1 MYKGGMTVDLAAIK
15 EKPYYFSN
23 RALKRLIAPMI
34 IEQFLAILV
43 GMSDSIMVAT
53 VGEHAVSGVS
63 LVDNIFIL
71 LIYLFAALATGGA
84 VVMGQYLGQNKHEKA
99 NRAVNQLILFTAL
112 FAICIMIGLYLAR
125 NLILHRVFGAIEANV
140 MEASKTYLLI
150 VSASIPFIALYNA
163 GAAVF
168 RTMGNSK
175 VPMYLSMMMN
185 AINVGGNAILIF
197 GFGMGVAGAATSTLV
212 SRVISAVAI
221 ILLLCSPEHLLHL
234 ERPFSFKLDFG
245 MLKKIAYIGIPNG
258 LENGMFQLGKIMV
271 LSMITGF
278 GTAAIA
284 ANAVSN
290 IIATFQVLP
299 GMSVGMAVI
308 TVCSRCVGAGDYE
321 AARYYTRKIL
331 KLVHILII
339 VFSVTT
345 LVALPGIM
353 HLYNLSDDA
362 MTFTKQ
368 IIWYH
373 GICCMLIWPEAFT
386 LPNTLRAASDVKF
399 CMILSII
406 SMWVFRIAFSYIIAV
421 RMGMGVL
428 GVWIAMTIDWAV
440 RAVLF
445 IIRYRGKRWQH
456 KSIA

>member
-1 MYKGGMTVDLAAIK
+1 MDLAAIK

-197 GFGMGVAGAATSTLV
+197 GFGMGVAGAATATLV

-428 GVWIAMTIDWAV
+428 GVWIAMTVDWAV

>member
-1 MYKGGMTVDLAAIK
+1 MDLAAIK

-23 RALKRLIAPMI
+23 RALKRLIVPMI

-339 VFSVTT
+339 VFSVAT

>member
-1 MYKGGMTVDLAAIK
+1 MTVDLAAIK

-221 ILLLCSPEHLLHL
+221 IFLLCSPEHLLHL

-353 HLYNLSDDA
+353 YLYNLSDAA

-406 SMWVFRIAFSYIIAV
+406 SMWVFRIAFSYIIGV

>member
-1 MYKGGMTVDLAAIK
+1 MDLAAIK

-99 NRAVNQLILFTAL
+99 NRAVNQLIRFTAL

>member
-1 MYKGGMTVDLAAIK
+1 MDLAAIK

-212 SRVISAVAI
+212 SRIISAVAI
-221 ILLLCSPEHLLHL
+221 IFLLCSPEHLLHL

-406 SMWVFRIAFSYIIAV
+406 SMWVFRIAFSYIIGV

>member
-1 MYKGGMTVDLAAIK
+1 MDLAAIK

-373 GICCMLIWPEAFT
+373 GICCMLIWPEEFT

>member
-1 MYKGGMTVDLAAIK
+1 MDLAAIK

-221 ILLLCSPEHLLHL
+221 IFLLCSPEHLLHL

-308 TVCSRCVGAGDYE
+308 TVCSRCIGAGDYE

-353 HLYNLSDDA
+353 YLYNLSDDA

-406 SMWVFRIAFSYIIAV
+406 SMWVFRIAFSYIIGV

>member
-1 MYKGGMTVDLAAIK
+1 MDLAAIK

-23 RALKRLIAPMI
+23 RALKRLIVPMI

-278 GTAAIA
+278 GTASIA

>member
-1 MYKGGMTVDLAAIK
+1 MDLAAIK

-23 RALKRLIAPMI
+23 RALKRLIVPMI

-125 NLILHRVFGAIEANV
+125 NLVLHRVFGAIEANV

>member
-1 MYKGGMTVDLAAIK
+1 MDLAEIK

-63 LVDNIFIL
+63 LVDNIFVL

-112 FAICIMIGLYLAR
+112 FAICIMTGLYLAR

-221 ILLLCSPEHLLHL
+221 IFLLCSPEHLLHL

-406 SMWVFRIAFSYIIAV
+406 SMWVFRIAFSYIIGV

>member
-1 MYKGGMTVDLAAIK
+1 MDLAAIK

-23 RALKRLIAPMI
+23 RALKRLIVPMI

-221 ILLLCSPEHLLHL
+221 IFLLCSPEHLLHL

-353 HLYNLSDDA
+353 HLYNLSDAA

-406 SMWVFRIAFSYIIAV
+406 SMWVFRIAFSYIIGV

>member
-1 MYKGGMTVDLAAIK
+1 MDLAAIK

-63 LVDNIFIL
+63 LVDNIFVL
-71 LIYLFAALATGGA
+71 LIYLFAALATGGS

-221 ILLLCSPEHLLHL
+221 IFLLCSPEHLLHL

-406 SMWVFRIAFSYIIAV
+406 SMWVFRIAFSYIIGV

>member
-1 MYKGGMTVDLAAIK
+1 MDLAAIK

-63 LVDNIFIL
+63 LVDNIFVL

-112 FAICIMIGLYLAR
+112 FAISIMIGLYLAR

-221 ILLLCSPEHLLHL
+221 IFLLCSPEHLLHL

-406 SMWVFRIAFSYIIAV
+406 SMWVFRIAFSYIIGV

>member
-1 MYKGGMTVDLAAIK
+1 
-15 EKPYYFSN
+15 
-23 RALKRLIAPMI
+23 
-34 IEQFLAILV
+34 
-43 GMSDSIMVAT
+43 
-53 VGEHAVSGVS
+53 
-63 LVDNIFIL
+63 
-71 LIYLFAALATGGA
+71 
-84 VVMGQYLGQNKHEKA
+84 
-99 NRAVNQLILFTAL
+99 
-112 FAICIMIGLYLAR
+112 
-125 NLILHRVFGAIEANV
+125 
-140 MEASKTYLLI
+140 
-150 VSASIPFIALYNA
+150 
-163 GAAVF
+163 
-168 RTMGNSK
+168 
-175 VPMYLSMMMN
+175 
-185 AINVGGNAILIF
+185 
-197 GFGMGVAGAATSTLV
+197 
-212 SRVISAVAI
+212 
-221 ILLLCSPEHLLHL
+221 
-234 ERPFSFKLDFG
+234 

-386 LPNTLRAASDVKF
+386 LRTRCVPPV
-399 CMILSII
+399 M
-406 SMWVFRIAFSYIIAV
+406 
-421 RMGMGVL
+421 
-428 GVWIAMTIDWAV
+428 
-440 RAVLF
+440 
-445 IIRYRGKRWQH
+445 
-456 KSIA
+456 

>member
-1 MYKGGMTVDLAAIK
+1 MDLAAIK

-197 GFGMGVAGAATSTLV
+197 GFGLGVAGAATSTLV

-221 ILLLCSPEHLLHL
+221 IFLLCSPEHLLHL

-353 HLYNLSDDA
+353 YLYNLSDAA

-406 SMWVFRIAFSYIIAV
+406 SMWVFRIAFSYIIGV

>member
-1 MYKGGMTVDLAAIK
+1 MDLAAIK

-23 RALKRLIAPMI
+23 RALKRLIVPMI

-185 AINVGGNAILIF
+185 ATNDGRQCHPDFRLWHGGCGCGQPRRLF
-197 GFGMGVAGAATSTLV
+197 PV
-212 SRVISAVAI
+212 SFPLLQF

>member
-1 MYKGGMTVDLAAIK
+1 MDLAEIK

-63 LVDNIFIL
+63 LVDNIFVL

-175 VPMYLSMMMN
+175 VPMHLSMMMN

-221 ILLLCSPEHLLHL
+221 IFLLCSPEHLLHL

-406 SMWVFRIAFSYIIAV
+406 SMWVFRIAFSYIIGV

>member
-1 MYKGGMTVDLAAIK
+1 
-15 EKPYYFSN
+15 
-23 RALKRLIAPMI
+23 
-34 IEQFLAILV
+34 
-43 GMSDSIMVAT
+43 
-53 VGEHAVSGVS
+53 
-63 LVDNIFIL
+63 
-71 LIYLFAALATGGA
+71 
-84 VVMGQYLGQNKHEKA
+84 
-99 NRAVNQLILFTAL
+99 
-112 FAICIMIGLYLAR
+112 MIGLYLAR

-140 MEASKTYLLI
+140 MEASKNISSHRFRLH
-150 VSASIPFIALYNA
+150 PFIALYNA

-197 GFGMGVAGAATSTLV
+197 GFDMGVAGAATSTLV

-245 MLKKIAYIGIPNG
+245 MLKKRLPISASPMVWKMGC
-258 LENGMFQLGKIMV
+258 FSWGKSWCW
-271 LSMITGF
+271 SMITGF

-339 VFSVTT
+339 VSSE
-345 LVALPGIM
+345 
-353 HLYNLSDDA
+353 H
-362 MTFTKQ
+362 
-368 IIWYH
+368 
-373 GICCMLIWPEAFT
+373 
-386 LPNTLRAASDVKF
+386 NT
-399 CMILSII
+399 
-406 SMWVFRIAFSYIIAV
+406 
-421 RMGMGVL
+421 
-428 GVWIAMTIDWAV
+428 
-440 RAVLF
+440 
-445 IIRYRGKRWQH
+445 
-456 KSIA
+456 

>member
-1 MYKGGMTVDLAAIK
+1 MDLAAIK

-63 LVDNIFIL
+63 LVDTIFVL

-221 ILLLCSPEHLLHL
+221 IFLLCSPEHLLHL

-353 HLYNLSDDA
+353 YLYNLSDAA

-406 SMWVFRIAFSYIIAV
+406 SMWVFRIAFSYIIGV

>member
-84 VVMGQYLGQNKHEKA
+84 VVMGQYLGQNKNEKA

-221 ILLLCSPEHLLHL
+221 IFLLCSPEHLLHL

-406 SMWVFRIAFSYIIAV
+406 SMWVFRIAFSYIIGV

>member
-1 MYKGGMTVDLAAIK
+1 MDLAAIQ

-23 RALKRLIAPMI
+23 HALKRLIAPMI

-221 ILLLCSPEHLLHL
+221 IFLLCSPEHLLHL

-406 SMWVFRIAFSYIIAV
+406 SMWVFRIAFSYIIGV

>member
-1 MYKGGMTVDLAAIK
+1 MDLAAIK

-221 ILLLCSPEHLLHL
+221 IFLLCSPEHLLHL

-353 HLYNLSDDA
+353 YLYNLSADA

-406 SMWVFRIAFSYIIAV
+406 SMWVFRIAFSYIIGV

>member
-1 MYKGGMTVDLAAIK
+1 MDLAAIK

-23 RALKRLIAPMI
+23 RALKRLIVPMI

-339 VFSVTT
+339 IFSVTT

>member
-1 MYKGGMTVDLAAIK
+1 MDLAAIK

-23 RALKRLIAPMI
+23 RALKRLIVPMI

-112 FAICIMIGLYLAR
+112 FAICIMIGLNLAR

-140 MEASKTYLLI
+140 MDASKTYLLI

-373 GICCMLIWPEAFT
+373 GICCMLIWPAAFSLT
-386 LPNTLRAASDVKF
+386 NTLRDASDVKF

>member
-1 MYKGGMTVDLAAIK
+1 MDLAAIK

-23 RALKRLIAPMI
+23 RALKRLIIPMI

>member
-1 MYKGGMTVDLAAIK
+1 MDLAAIK

-23 RALKRLIAPMI
+23 RALKRLIVPMI

-140 MEASKTYLLI
+140 IEASKTYLLI

>member
-1 MYKGGMTVDLAAIK
+1 MDLAAIK

-63 LVDNIFIL
+63 LVDNIFVL

-212 SRVISAVAI
+212 SRIISAVAI
-221 ILLLCSPEHLLHL
+221 IFLLCSPEHLLHL

-258 LENGMFQLGKIMV
+258 LENGMFQLGKIMM

-353 HLYNLSDDA
+353 YLYNLSDDA

-406 SMWVFRIAFSYIIAV
+406 SMWVFRIAFSYIIGV

>member
-1 MYKGGMTVDLAAIK
+1 MYKGGMTVDLAEIK

-63 LVDNIFIL
+63 LVDNIFVL

-221 ILLLCSPEHLLHL
+221 IFLLCSPEHLLHL
-234 ERPFSFKLDFG
+234 ERPFSFKPDFG

-353 HLYNLSDDA
+353 YLYNLSDAA

-406 SMWVFRIAFSYIIAV
+406 SMWVFRIAFSYIIGV

-456 KSIA
+456 KIIA

>member
-221 ILLLCSPEHLLHL
+221 IFLLCSPEHLLHL

-353 HLYNLSDDA
+353 HLYNLSDAA

-406 SMWVFRIAFSYIIAV
+406 SMWVFRIAFSYIIGV

>member
-1 MYKGGMTVDLAAIK
+1 MDLAAIK

-23 RALKRLIAPMI
+23 RALKRLIVPMI

-212 SRVISAVAI
+212 TRVISAVAI

>member
-1 MYKGGMTVDLAAIK
+1 MDLAAIK

-23 RALKRLIAPMI
+23 RALKRLIVPMI

-197 GFGMGVAGAATSTLV
+197 GFGMGVAGAATSTL
-212 SRVISAVAI
+212 

>member
-1 MYKGGMTVDLAAIK
+1 MDLAAIK

-23 RALKRLIAPMI
+23 RALKRLIVPMI

-331 KLVHILII
+331 KLVYILII

>member
-1 MYKGGMTVDLAAIK
+1 MTVDLAAIK

-428 GVWIAMTIDWAV
+428 GVWIAMTVDWAV

>member
-1 MYKGGMTVDLAAIK
+1 MDLAAIK

-197 GFGMGVAGAATSTLV
+197 GFGMGVAGAAISTLV

-221 ILLLCSPEHLLHL
+221 IFLLCSPEHLLHL

>member
-1 MYKGGMTVDLAAIK
+1 MDLAAIK

-23 RALKRLIAPMI
+23 RALKRLIVPMI

-321 AARYYTRKIL
+321 ATRYYTRKIL